1 MKWRGL
7 LDNIVD
13 RVIGEKEA
21 CGTRMSTMVIMLP
34 VCGEVAYIIPA
45 GVYAVIQEPA
55 VIQELT
61 VKLSLEAGAR
71 VVYKKASK
79 KKSCEKYTQEV
90 FYNRAIAL
98 EVLVHVGAQF
108 EQKFSYSMSGLS
120 KDRGTR
126 EKTFEKTDE
135 KACTEKRTQVF
146 ILAGQYARVIV
157 SGALKLTGMNRV
169 EYVIKQIHNA
179 PDTISNVNIK
189 TVLDDR
195 AFFSYHGMIHIAKEG
210 ARSVAH
216 QENKNITISAQAR
229 ALSVPNLEALT
240 NDISC
245 GHGSAVA
252 SIDDLQLFYLASRGI
267 KHAQA
272 KKLIIRGFLKQ

>member
-1 MKWRGL
+1 
-7 LDNIVD
+7 
-13 RVIGEKEA
+13 
-21 CGTRMSTMVIMLP
+21 
-34 VCGEVAYIIPA
+34 
-45 GVYAVIQEPA
+45 
-55 VIQELT
+55 
-61 VKLSLEAGAR
+61 
-71 VVYKKASK
+71 
-79 KKSCEKYTQEV
+79 
-90 FYNRAIAL
+90 
-98 EVLVHVGAQF
+98 
-108 EQKFSYSMSGLS
+108 
-120 KDRGTR
+120 
-126 EKTFEKTDE
+126 
-135 KACTEKRTQVF
+135 
-146 ILAGQYARVIV
+146 
-157 SGALKLTGMNRV
+157 MNRV